1 MATKLKKMKL
11 TSVDLVRAGANQ
23 EADICLYKSADP
35 QEAAEGPTEDEKNI
49 FKRFLAFIRGTP
61 TKAENE
67 PHSPVVKA
75 EEPADIESI
84 YKSALVESI
93 HSIYTDDNLTEIE
106 KKAMA
111 EQSIGQFQERM
122 KDTWDDEWDDDDPED
137 WNDEWDDDPD
147 DDPEDDRYDDIEEVE
162 VQKFNPNH
170 DPEGKF
176 SSSGGGGG
184 AAPAAGGGAAEHVK
198 TLNSLPKKNGMSKVG
213 YEEIKAYET
222 VLNKIP
228 KGTKLS
234 FRHSAGTDIYEKT
247 SDSERGISWKQ
258 TRAPWG
264 RVSNVSSFDLGHWLA
279 GRGVTERGPIELMKS
294 SPDESSVRKFN
305 HNHGADGR
313 FTTSGGGGAA
323 PAAGGS
329 FWSKVDSGT
338 LDQAIK
344 EPGRGAI
351 AQIMRSDLP
360 EDAASPHV
368 TYDVKDVTNIDDQG
382 YGDVKLDYRLG
393 YYVKRDAPI
402 NDGQTFNDVYRHEY
416 ADVKTKT
423 IRLKVNGGGQG
434 DTKYD
439 KPYHNQARRL
449 AENVGSKKMSGEI
462 SAKKVKEAIGRG
474 GTVKEFAGK
483 AYMISPQP
491 SGGIACYTGTKGAR
505 GKFNIERFTSG
516 LRTLEDAQMW
526 GVGTILNNN

>member
-67 PHSPVVKA
+67 PYSPVEKA

-147 DDPEDDRYDDIEEVE
+147 DDPEDDRYDDIEEIETE
-162 VQKFNPNH
+162 VHKFNPNH
-170 DPEGKF
+170 GPDGRF
-176 SSSGGGGG
+176 TTSGGGG

-213 YEEIKAYET
+213 YEEIKAYES
-222 VLNKIP
+222 VLNKMP

-234 FRHSAGTDIYEKT
+234 FQHSAGTDTYERT

-264 RVSNVSSFDLGHWLA
+264 RVTNVSSFDLGHWLA
-279 GRGVTERGPIELMKS
+279 G
-294 SPDESSVRKFN
+294 
-305 HNHGADGR
+305 
-313 FTTSGGGGAA
+313 SGYI
-323 PAAGGS
+323 S
-329 FWSKVDSGT
+329 
-338 LDQAIK
+338 
-344 EPGRGAI
+344 RGAV
-351 AQIMRSDLP
+351 
-360 EDAASPHV
+360 E
-368 TYDVKDVTNIDDQG
+368 
-382 YGDVKLDYRLG
+382 
-393 YYVKRDAPI
+393 
-402 NDGQTFNDVYRHEY
+402 
-416 ADVKTKT
+416 
-423 IRLKVNGGGQG
+423 
-434 DTKYD
+434 
-439 KPYHNQARRL
+439 
-449 AENVGSKKMSGEI
+449 
-462 SAKKVKEAIGRG
+462 
-474 GTVKEFAGK
+474 
-483 AYMISPQP
+483 
-491 SGGIACYTGTKGAR
+491 
-505 GKFNIERFTSG
+505 
-516 LRTLEDAQMW
+516 
-526 GVGTILNNN
+526 LNN

>member
-35 QEAAEGPTEDEKNI
+35 QEAAEGPTEDEKSI

-67 PHSPVVKA
+67 PHSPVEKA

-84 YKSALVESI
+84 YKSALAESI
-93 HSIYTDDNLTEIE
+93 HSIYTDDSLTEIE

-111 EQSIGQFQERM
+111 EQSIGEFQERM
-122 KDTWDDEWDDDDPED
+122 KETLRDDDDWDDEWDDDDPED

-147 DDPEDDRYDDIEEVE
+147 DDSEEDRYDDIEEVD
-162 VQKFNPNH
+162 VQKFNP
-170 DPEGKF
+170 
-176 SSSGGGGG
+176 
-184 AAPAAGGGAAEHVK
+184 
-198 TLNSLPKKNGMSKVG
+198 
-213 YEEIKAYET
+213 
-222 VLNKIP
+222 
-228 KGTKLS
+228 
-234 FRHSAGTDIYEKT
+234 
-247 SDSERGISWKQ
+247 
-258 TRAPWG
+258 
-264 RVSNVSSFDLGHWLA
+264 
-279 GRGVTERGPIELMKS
+279 
-294 SPDESSVRKFN
+294 
-305 HNHGADGR
+305 NHGADGR
-313 FTTSGGGGAA
+313 FTTSGGGGGGAA
-323 PAAGGS
+323 PAAGGN

-402 NDGQTFNDVYRHEY
+402 NNGENFTDVYRHEY

-423 IRLKVNGGGQG
+423 IRLKV
-434 DTKYD
+434 
-439 KPYHNQARRL
+439 R
-449 AENVGSKKMSGEI
+449 
-462 SAKKVKEAIGRG
+462 
-474 GTVKEFAGK
+474 
-483 AYMISPQP
+483 
-491 SGGIACYTGTKGAR
+491 
-505 GKFNIERFTSG
+505 
-516 LRTLEDAQMW
+516 
-526 GVGTILNNN
+526 

>member
-35 QEAAEGPTEDEKNI
+35 QEAAEGPAEDEKSI

-67 PHSPVVKA
+67 PHSPVEKA

-84 YKSALVESI
+84 YKSALVDSI
-93 HSIYTDDNLTEIE
+93 HSIYTDDNLTDIE

-122 KDTWDDEWDDDDPED
+122 KETWDDEWDDDDPED

-170 DPEGKF
+170 DSEGKF

-184 AAPAAGGGAAEHVK
+184 AAPAAGGG
-198 TLNSLPKKNGMSKVG
+198 
-213 YEEIKAYET
+213 
-222 VLNKIP
+222 
-228 KGTKLS
+228 
-234 FRHSAGTDIYEKT
+234 
-247 SDSERGISWKQ
+247 
-258 TRAPWG
+258 
-264 RVSNVSSFDLGHWLA
+264 
-279 GRGVTERGPIELMKS
+279 
-294 SPDESSVRKFN
+294 
-305 HNHGADGR
+305 
-313 FTTSGGGGAA
+313 
-323 PAAGGS
+323 
-329 FWSKVDSGT
+329 
-338 LDQAIK
+338 
-344 EPGRGAI
+344 
-351 AQIMRSDLP
+351 
-360 EDAASPHV
+360 
-368 TYDVKDVTNIDDQG
+368 
-382 YGDVKLDYRLG
+382 
-393 YYVKRDAPI
+393 
-402 NDGQTFNDVYRHEY
+402 
-416 ADVKTKT
+416 
-423 IRLKVNGGGQG
+423 QG
-434 DTKYD
+434 DAKYD

-462 SAKKVKEAIGRG
+462 SAKKVKEAVGRG

>member
-35 QEAAEGPTEDEKNI
+35 QEATEGPTEDEKNI

-61 TKAENE
+61 AEAENE
-67 PHSPVVKA
+67 PHSPVEKA

-84 YKSALVESI
+84 YKSALVDSI
-93 HSIYTDDNLTEIE
+93 HSIYTDDNLTDIE

-122 KDTWDDEWDDDDPED
+122 KEALRDDDDWDDDWDDDDPDD
-137 WNDEWDDDPD
+137 WNDDWDDDHD
-147 DDPEDDRYDDIEEVE
+147 DDPEDDRYDDIEEIE
-162 VQKFNPNH
+162 
-170 DPEGKF
+170 
-176 SSSGGGGG
+176 
-184 AAPAAGGGAAEHVK
+184 APVHK
-198 TLNSLPKKNGMSKVG
+198 
-213 YEEIKAYET
+213 Y
-222 VLNKIP
+222 
-228 KGTKLS
+228 
-234 FRHSAGTDIYEKT
+234 
-247 SDSERGISWKQ
+247 
-258 TRAPWG
+258 
-264 RVSNVSSFDLGHWLA
+264 
-279 GRGVTERGPIELMKS
+279 
-294 SPDESSVRKFN
+294 N

-338 LDQAIK
+338 LDLAIK

-368 TYDVKDVTNIDDQG
+368 TYDVKDVSNIDDQG

-402 NDGQTFNDVYRHEY
+402 NNGQTFNDVYRHEY

-439 KPYHNQARRL
+439 KPYHNQAKRL
-449 AENVGSKKMSGEI
+449 AESVGGKKMSGEI
-462 SAKKVKEAIGRG
+462 PAKKVKEAIGRG

-483 AYMISPQP
+483 AYMISPQ
-491 SGGIACYTGTKGAR
+491 SNGGITCYTGTKGAR
-505 GKFNIERFTSG
+505 GKFNIERYTSG

>member
-35 QEAAEGPTEDEKNI
+35 QEAVEGPTEDEKNI

-122 KDTWDDEWDDDDPED
+122 KETWDDEWDDDDPED

-162 VQKFNPNH
+162 VQKFNP
-170 DPEGKF
+170 
-176 SSSGGGGG
+176 
-184 AAPAAGGGAAEHVK
+184 
-198 TLNSLPKKNGMSKVG
+198 
-213 YEEIKAYET
+213 
-222 VLNKIP
+222 
-228 KGTKLS
+228 
-234 FRHSAGTDIYEKT
+234 
-247 SDSERGISWKQ
+247 
-258 TRAPWG
+258 
-264 RVSNVSSFDLGHWLA
+264 
-279 GRGVTERGPIELMKS
+279 
-294 SPDESSVRKFN
+294 
-305 HNHGADGR
+305 NHGADGR

-439 KPYHNQARRL
+439 KPYHNQAKRL
-449 AENVGSKKMSGEI
+449 AESVGSKKMSGEI
-462 SAKKVKEAIGRG
+462 SAKKVKEAVGRG

-483 AYMISPQP
+483 AYMISPQ
-491 SGGIACYTGTKGAR
+491 SNGGITCYTGTKGAR
-505 GKFNIERFTSG
+505 GKFNIERYASG

>member
-35 QEAAEGPTEDEKNI
+35 QETTEGPAEDEKNI

-122 KDTWDDEWDDDDPED
+122 KETWDDEWDDDDPED

-170 DPEGKF
+170 DSEGKF

-198 TLNSLPKKNGMSKVG
+198 ALNNLPKKNGMSKVG

-234 FRHSAGTDIYEKT
+234 LKRDAGTDTFERT
-247 SDSERGISWKQ
+247 SDSEMGLSWKH

-264 RVSNVSSFDLGHWLA
+264 KVDNVSSFDVGHWLA

-294 SPDESSVRKFN
+294 SPSESSVRKYN
-305 HNHGADGR
+305 ENHGADGK

-323 PAAGGS
+323 PAA
-329 FWSKVDSGT
+329 
-338 LDQAIK
+338 
-344 EPGRGAI
+344 
-351 AQIMRSDLP
+351 
-360 EDAASPHV
+360 
-368 TYDVKDVTNIDDQG
+368 
-382 YGDVKLDYRLG
+382 
-393 YYVKRDAPI
+393 
-402 NDGQTFNDVYRHEY
+402 
-416 ADVKTKT
+416 
-423 IRLKVNGGGQG
+423 GGGQG

>member
-35 QEAAEGPTEDEKNI
+35 QEAAEGPTEDEKSI

-67 PHSPVVKA
+67 PHSPVEKA

-84 YKSALVESI
+84 YKSALVDSI
-93 HSIYTDDNLTEIE
+93 HSIYTDDNLTDIE

-122 KDTWDDEWDDDDPED
+122 KETWDDEWDDDDPED

-170 DPEGKF
+170 DSEGKF
-176 SSSGGGGG
+176 SSSG
-184 AAPAAGGGAAEHVK
+184 
-198 TLNSLPKKNGMSKVG
+198 
-213 YEEIKAYET
+213 
-222 VLNKIP
+222 
-228 KGTKLS
+228 
-234 FRHSAGTDIYEKT
+234 
-247 SDSERGISWKQ
+247 
-258 TRAPWG
+258 
-264 RVSNVSSFDLGHWLA
+264 
-279 GRGVTERGPIELMKS
+279 
-294 SPDESSVRKFN
+294 
-305 HNHGADGR
+305 
-313 FTTSGGGGAA
+313 GGGGAA

-351 AQIMRSDLP
+351 AQIMRSELP

-368 TYDVKDVTNIDDQG
+368 NYEVKDVSNIDDKG

-393 YYVKRDAPI
+393 YYVERDKPI
-402 NDGQTFNDVYRHEY
+402 NNGQTFNDVYRHEY

-423 IRLKVNGGGQG
+423 IRLRV
-434 DTKYD
+434 
-439 KPYHNQARRL
+439 R
-449 AENVGSKKMSGEI
+449 
-462 SAKKVKEAIGRG
+462 
-474 GTVKEFAGK
+474 
-483 AYMISPQP
+483 
-491 SGGIACYTGTKGAR
+491 
-505 GKFNIERFTSG
+505 
-516 LRTLEDAQMW
+516 
-526 GVGTILNNN
+526 